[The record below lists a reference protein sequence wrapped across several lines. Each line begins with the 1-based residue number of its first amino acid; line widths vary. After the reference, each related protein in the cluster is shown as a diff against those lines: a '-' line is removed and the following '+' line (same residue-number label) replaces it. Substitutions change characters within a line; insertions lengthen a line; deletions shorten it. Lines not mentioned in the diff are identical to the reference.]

1 MVAFDNTLFC
11 IAILPMA
18 VLLVLYIQRRRPPTN
33 RRHPPTPLRLPIVG
47 NIPQFLLFR
56 TQPLYKTILRW
67 RKIYGDVF
75 MTELGAVRI
84 VWVSGLELTRE
95 VLQQRGSKFDCRPNW
110 MSIVKETRQNEG

>member
-1 MVAFDNTLFC
+1 
-11 IAILPMA
+11 
-18 VLLVLYIQRRRPPTN
+18 
-33 RRHPPTPLRLPIVG
+33 
-47 NIPQFLLFR
+47 
-56 TQPLYKTILRW
+56 
-67 RKIYGDVF
+67 